1 MIGQEDKIVLGGQE
15 MSQLVLANNTIP
27 ASAAGLPG
35 ISLPI
40 GESDK
45 GLPVGLE
52 LDGPFGR
59 DRALLYVARRVEAV
73 VGTLPAPI

>member
-1 MIGQEDKIVLGGQE
+1 MIGQEDRIILGGQE
-15 MSQLVLANNTIP
+15 TSQLVLANNTIP

-40 GESDK
+40 GLSDK

-52 LDGPFGR
+52 MDGPFGR
-59 DRALLYVARRVEAV
+59 DRALLYVARRVENV
-73 VGTLPAPI
+73 LGTLQATV